1 MDMKITLG
9 NNRQVAAHYKGYT
22 ITTDQPVKEGGDG
35 QFPAPFDFFL
45 ASIGTCAGY
54 YVQAF
59 CQQRDLSTEGIS
71 LVQTMHKDEQ
81 NRMIGRIEIEIL
93 LPESFPEKYRASLIK
108 AAEACAVKKHIA
120 AGLAFS
126 VHAITR

>member
-9 NNRQVAAHYKGYT
+9 DNKQVAAHYKGFT
-22 ITTDQPVKEGGDG
+22 IITDQPEKDGGDG
-35 QFPAPFDFFL
+35 AFPAPFDLFL

-59 CQQRDLSTEGIS
+59 CKQRGLPTEGIS
-71 LVQTMHKDEQ
+71 LLQKMHKDEQ
-81 NRMIGRIEIEIL
+81 KRMIGRIEIQII
-93 LPESFPEKYRASLIK
+93 LPESFPEKYRASLVK

-120 AGLAFS
+120 AGPEFS
-126 VHAITR
+126 VHTVIE